1 MSKFGLDLDLEPKA
15 GAVPVTDLAS
25 KLASFPPSA
34 PKTAIDLKV
43 ADEVAAQHGFV
54 SREAAP
60 RRRRRTVPSEPKRQ
74 LSILMP
80 ISRYDRFVA
89 YADLHRLTY
98 DEAIA
103 QLLDQAHA

>member
-1 MSKFGLDLDLEPKA
+1 MSKFGLDLDPEPKPA
-15 GAVPVTDLAS
+15 AAPLADLAS

-34 PKTAIDLKV
+34 PKTAIDLKA
-43 ADEVAAQHGFV
+43 ADAVAAQHGFV

-60 RRRRRTVPSEPKRQ
+60 RRRRRVVPTEPKRQ

-89 YADLHRLTY
+89 YADRHRLTY

-103 QLLDQAHA
+103 RLLDAVKG